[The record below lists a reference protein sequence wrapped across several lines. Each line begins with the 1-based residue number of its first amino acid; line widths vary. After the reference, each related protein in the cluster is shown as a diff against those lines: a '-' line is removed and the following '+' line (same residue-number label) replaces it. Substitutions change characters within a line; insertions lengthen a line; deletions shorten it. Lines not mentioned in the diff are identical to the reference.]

1 MRFVSAPPV
10 PHVCDISSIETLADA
25 IGLTVG
31 EVSEALYGRSTVRRK
46 CCRRMLAA
54 CIDDAVLTRCDG
66 RMCRILSRHL
76 SAA

>member
-1 MRFVSAPPV
+1 MRIVS
-10 PHVCDISSIETLADA
+10 PHVQHRCDISSIEALADA

-31 EVSEALYGRSTVRRK
+31 EIETALYGRSTMRTR

-54 CIDDAVLTRCDG
+54 CVDAEILSRCSG
-66 RMCRILSRHL
+66 SVCRTLSRHL